1 MQKNTK
7 IILGLMLVLLIGI
20 AFYVNLKKVPAE
32 PVGQDNSP
40 IAVENIEGCYVANI
54 AKDVY
59 TLNIQNQVGADVNGR
74 LVFKNFEKDSS
85 SGDVAGTYE
94 DGILFGRYKF
104 QSEGTTSDME
114 VAFKRTGT
122 DFVRGYGEMVA
133 TGDNF
138 ADTSNIT
145 YDTSVVFKATSGA
158 CATSL

>member
-1 MQKNTK
+1 
-7 IILGLMLVLLIGI
+7 MLVLLIGI
-20 AFYVNLKKVPAE
+20 AFYVNMKKAPAE
-32 PVGQDNSP
+32 PLAQDNSP
-40 IAVENIEGCYVANI
+40 VSGNIEGCYVATLG
-54 AKDVY
+54 KDVY
-59 TLNIQNQVGADVNGR
+59 TLNIQNQVGADVSGR

-85 SGDVAGTYE
+85 SGDLTGTYE

-104 QSEGTTSDME
+104 QSEGMTSDME
-114 VAFKRTGT
+114 VAFKRQGG

-145 YDTSVVFKATSGA
+145 YDTDVVFQATNGA